1 MASWFYKGLAHIS
14 IFTDDV
20 QKSED
25 FYIQNL
31 GFRIYNKKSFPDF
44 ELWFIENGGL
54 ILELNGQGAKD
65 VNGKIDHIALEVLG
79 LDAAIEDLREKGVV
93 FETKEPEI
101 VKPNFANG
109 IRNIFIVGPSGER
122 IELFEYLV

>member
-20 QKSED
+20 QKSAD

-31 GFRIYNKKSFPDF
+31 GFRIYNQKSFPDF
-44 ELWFIENGGL
+44 ELWFIENGWL
-54 ILELNGQGAKD
+54 SLELNGQGAKD